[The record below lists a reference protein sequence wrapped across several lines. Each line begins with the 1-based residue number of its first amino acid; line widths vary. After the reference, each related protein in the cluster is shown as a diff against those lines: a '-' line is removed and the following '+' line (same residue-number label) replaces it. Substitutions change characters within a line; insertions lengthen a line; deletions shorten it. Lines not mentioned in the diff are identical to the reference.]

1 MSQNAWRILRAR
13 GTNNVPLRRRGAS
26 SFSDLL
32 AAHIQWLKTRTKE
45 AVLEHERLLKDG
57 CDELSVAALGKAVAF
72 ETSAN
77 TLENLIAANV
87 DISDPGTV
95 G

>member
-45 AVLEHERLLKDG
+45 EVLEHERLLKDG

-77 TLENLIAANV
+77 TLESASKRNCPARK
-87 DISDPGTV
+87 G
-95 G
+95 

>member
-45 AVLEHERLLKDG
+45 EVLEHERLLKDVS
-57 CDELSVAALGKAVAF
+57 DK
-72 ETSAN
+72 N
-77 TLENLIAANV
+77 HYNLTKTIIQRRF
-87 DISDPGTV
+87 D
-95 G
+95 